1 MQKIK
6 TRKTEV
12 AIVTGG
18 AGFIGSHI
26 VDELIKRRMKVHV
39 IDDLSSGFKSNLN
52 PNVQLHNLSVT
63 SSEVHRLFEKI
74 KPDYLFHLAAQISV
88 RRSIQKPI
96 TDAKINILGTVN
108 VFEAARKAGVKK
120 IVAMSSGGIMYPST
134 LKRAKETDRVYPEAP
149 YGIAKR
155 ALELYLE
162 HYHKVFNIPYVAL
175 RLSNVYGPRQ
185 RMSGT
190 GEGGVVA
197 IFAEM
202 LLKGHI
208 PFMTWKGKQT
218 RDYVYVTDVANA
230 AMLAMKSN
238 FVGHVNISSCT
249 EVSVQKIFD
258 IMARAIGVE
267 VTPIYKPAVK
277 GEKKRSCMDNKL
289 ARKKL
294 GWVPRV
300 SFEDGIM
307 KTIAF
312 HRRELGL
319 DKKKKCEENLSGTN

>member
-1 MQKIK
+1 MQKLK

-26 VDELIKRRMKVHV
+26 VDELVKRRIKVHV
-39 IDDLSSGFKSNLN
+39 IDDLSSGYRVNLN
-52 PNVQLHNLSVT
+52 PNVQFHHVSIM
-63 SSEVHRLFEKI
+63 SPAVHKIFEKV

-96 TDAKINILGTVN
+96 TDAKINILGMVN
-108 VFEAARKAGVKK
+108 VLEAARKAGVKK
-120 IVAMSSGGIMYPST
+120 IIAMSSGGIMYPST

-162 HYHKVFNIPYVAL
+162 HYRKVFGIPYVAL

-190 GEGGVVA
+190 GEGGVIA

-202 LLKGHI
+202 LLRGHV
-208 PFMTWKGKQT
+208 PFMTWKGRQT
-218 RDYVYVTDVANA
+218 RDYVYVADVANA

-238 FVGHVNISSCT
+238 FVGHVNISSCA

-258 IMARAIGVE
+258 IMTGMIGIQVK
-267 VTPIYKPAVK
+267 PIYKPAIK
-277 GEKKRSCMDNKL
+277 GEKKRSCMDNGL

-294 GWVPRV
+294 GWTPKV
-300 SFEDGIM
+300 SLEEGLSR
-307 KTIAF
+307 TISF
-312 HRRELGL
+312 HKRELGL
-319 DKKKKCEENLSGTN
+319 NKTKCDDDLKKAN